1 MAAVLFK
8 FLNISIL
15 IKHPPAKTQEDVSI
29 NDSQIS
35 CYLPASFL

>member
-1 MAAVLFK
+1 MAAMPVI
-8 FLNISIL
+8 FLSISIL
-15 IKHPPAKTQEDVSI
+15 TKHPPAKTQEDVSI